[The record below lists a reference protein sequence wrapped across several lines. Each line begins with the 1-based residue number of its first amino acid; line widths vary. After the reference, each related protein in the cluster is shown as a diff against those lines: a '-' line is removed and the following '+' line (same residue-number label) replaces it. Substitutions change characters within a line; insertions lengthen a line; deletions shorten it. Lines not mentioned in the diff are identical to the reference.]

1 MLARLRA
8 GAAAG
13 SRHGP
18 GIRAPSCRPLP
29 SPQLFFVRRETGRA
43 RGGAVKARAE
53 RALPPL
59 AGMRPSVRLLALLV
73 ALVGAAACKKSA
85 PPARPPPPVRVVA
98 VEPRDVEQTY
108 EWLATLDGSTNADI
122 RAQVTGTIVAVN
134 YQEGTVVHDGDP
146 LFTIDKRPFVAAV
159 QRAVGDY
166 QAAVAQLA
174 KARADVA
181 RYTPLVAQH
190 ALSVEQLANARAAVD
205 IGIGNVQAA
214 KGALATARLDL
225 EWTDVRAPITGLSGI
240 AQTRVGNL
248 VNPNLVLTTVST
260 LDPIRASFSISEREY
275 LARAELINNANDPTY
290 ANRRYF
296 ELVLMDGRVFP
307 QRARRV
313 IVNRQIDPSTG
324 TLLIQALFPNPGN
337 ILRPGLF
344 AKMRLHTGLERNVLV
359 APERAVQQLQGT
371 YRVAVVD
378 PDQRVRI
385 QPITVGPLIDHD
397 YVIESGLKPGERVI
411 VDGQQNAQPG
421 TLVQAEPAPP
431 GATLGAASPP
441 PAPDPAP
448 SRQART
454 PPPAG
459 GGP

>member
-1 MLARLRA
+1 M
-8 GAAAG
+8 
-13 SRHGP
+13 
-18 GIRAPSCRPLP
+18 
-29 SPQLFFVRRETGRA
+29 
-43 RGGAVKARAE
+43 
-53 RALPPL
+53 
-59 AGMRPSVRLLALLV
+59 V
-73 ALVGAAACKKSA
+73 ALVGAAACKQGA

-98 VEPRDVEQTY
+98 VEPRDVEQTF

-122 RAQVTGTIVAVN
+122 RAQVTGTIVALN

-225 EWTDVRAPITGLSGI
+225 EWTDVRAPITGLAGI

-275 LARAELINNANDPTY
+275 LARADILNNVNDPRY
-290 ANRRYF
+290 ANRRYL
-296 ELVLMDGRVFP
+296 ELVLLDGRVFP
-307 QRARRV
+307 ERARRA
-313 IVNRQIDPSTG
+313 IVNRQIDPATG
-324 TLLIQALFPNPGN
+324 TLLIQALLPNP
-337 ILRPGLF
+337 
-344 AKMRLHTGLERNVLV
+344 
-359 APERAVQQLQGT
+359 
-371 YRVAVVD
+371 
-378 PDQRVRI
+378 
-385 QPITVGPLIDHD
+385 
-397 YVIESGLKPGERVI
+397 
-411 VDGQQNAQPG
+411 
-421 TLVQAEPAPP
+421 
-431 GATLGAASPP
+431 
-441 PAPDPAP
+441 
-448 SRQART
+448 
-454 PPPAG
+454 
-459 GGP
+459 